1 VFDLHRKVAAAN
13 HQQER
18 LAEAQYGDGWQGART
33 SPYIA
38 LRESGFEEPSDL
50 SSFVS
55 AQPPMADSLT
65 ASLSS
70 RSTLLS
76 AMPYR
81 WPSSARLSQP
91 RTQQS
96 STRLSGPA
104 TVC

>member
-1 VFDLHRKVAAAN
+1 VFDLHRNVAAAN

-18 LAEAQYGDGWQGART
+18 LAKPSMAMVGRALGLL
-33 SPYIA
+33 PYIA